1 MFCLQVCLC
10 SMCMQFLLK
19 PEEGTQSLKLE
30 LQMDVS
36 LYVDAGNWIWV
47 QPVNLS
53 EPSLQPGNY

>member
-36 LYVDAGNWIWV
+36 LYVDAGN
-47 QPVNLS
+47 
-53 EPSLQPGNY
+53 